1 MPASFDSLLAKIIVW
16 SPSRAEAISR
26 MKAALDETMLL
37 GVDTLIPLHKAI
49 LENEDF
55 LSGDITIRFLEEH
68 PNLLGGE

>member
-16 SPSRAEAISR
+16 SPSRLEAISR

-49 LENEDF
+49 LENADF